1 MVEVR
6 LEEGEKEPPGTECR
20 QFLKDKEDKEV
31 DYPAKPLTAST
42 QANTL
47 TLARRVCS
55 ASVLSE
61 CAFGIL
67 IHSNEGQHY
76 IFNIY
81 LFCGHACVCLSECV
95 MGVGGWMFTYVPVSV
110 HTCVKVFM

>member
-47 TLARRVCS
+47 TLAPRVCFWNS
-55 ASVLSE
+55 DS
-61 CAFGIL
+61 
-67 IHSNEGQHY
+67 QQ
-76 IFNIY
+76 
-81 LFCGHACVCLSECV
+81 
-95 MGVGGWMFTYVPVSV
+95 
-110 HTCVKVFM
+110 

>member
-31 DYPAKPLTAST
+31 DYTAKPLTVST

-47 TLARRVCS
+47 TLARRVCFWTS
-55 ASVLSE
+55 DSQQWRTTLH
-61 CAFGIL
+61 F
-67 IHSNEGQHY
+67 
-76 IFNIY
+76 
-81 LFCGHACVCLSECV
+81 
-95 MGVGGWMFTYVPVSV
+95 
-110 HTCVKVFM
+110 